1 MGAPA
6 SSTLLGA
13 GPRGAHTAPSE
24 LFWVH
29 RRVLEFP
36 RVLVPPWATLPIL
49 FSSFLLQWPHWGPRV
64 FRPRGSQDPAF
75 FQNPSSASLAE
86 AGWGEAMRGLR
97 APQAPLVP
105 SLVWECHAS
114 LPKVPGQGGRLA
126 RPSCGE
132 TGLRRGRQEMG
143 LLTSRPLPSDGPH
156 FSPQVCICSDLRST
170 AQTCPAAFS
179 LFIAVLANVCEVR
192 HLIRLQVDQSVA
204 LVTFRKPCA
213 ATTLFPEFSTLLNRN
228 QWLLS
233 GHSASPPSL
242 KPAPGLSDLLVA
254 SVEVPLLF

>member
-1 MGAPA
+1 MCKLWARLRRPPCWGLGPGEPTLRPQSCSGFTDV
-6 SSTLLGA
+6 SSSFRGSWCLP
-13 GPRGAHTAPSE
+13 GPRFPFCSVPSSCSGHTGVPGFSAPGGPRT
-24 LFWVH
+24 LPFF
-29 RRVLEFP
+29 RIRVLRAWP
-36 RVLVPPWATLPIL
+36 RL
-49 FSSFLLQWPHWGPRV
+49 G
-64 FRPRGSQDPAF
+64 G
-75 FQNPSSASLAE
+75 
-86 AGWGEAMRGLR
+86 GEAMRGLR

-156 FSPQVCICSDLRST
+156 FSSQVCIYSDLRST

-233 GHSASPPSL
+233 GHSASPPIL
-242 KPAPGLSDLLVA
+242 ETRPR
-254 SVEVPLLF
+254 PL

>member
-1 MGAPA
+1 
-6 SSTLLGA
+6 
-13 GPRGAHTAPSE
+13 
-24 LFWVH
+24 
-29 RRVLEFP
+29 
-36 RVLVPPWATLPIL
+36 
-49 FSSFLLQWPHWGPRV
+49 
-64 FRPRGSQDPAF
+64 
-75 FQNPSSASLAE
+75 
-86 AGWGEAMRGLR
+86 MRGLR

-132 TGLRRGRQEMG
+132 TGLRRGHQEMG